1 MTRRRVA
8 ITGIGLVAPLGDD
21 LDTFMTRLY
30 KGDSSI
36 VRVPEWENDSGL
48 ATRVGSIVPHF
59 DGKNIPRTQ
68 RRSMSRVSM
77 LAVTATGKAIRDAD
91 LSEEIVKNE
100 RTGIAYGSTMG
111 GTSAIEHYYRNVLT
125 TNSYCEGTT
134 STTFLQ
140 IMSHTCAA
148 NIAIAFGIQGRVVAS
163 CVACAASTQA
173 IGFGYEA
180 IRHGLMDRM
189 ICGGAEELHVA
200 VAGVFDVLRATSVKY
215 NDRPQLTPKPF
226 SKDRDGIVV
235 GEGAGTVVLEDMEQA
250 RARGAR
256 IYGEVRGFF
265 TNTDS
270 NHMTNPSVDGMEK
283 VMKGALRDAGLSPS
297 DVDYVNAHGTATT
310 IGDIA
315 ESRAIERVVGRDVP
329 VSSLKGHFGHLMG
342 ACGVVESIA
351 CLGMMRDGQL
361 VPTLH
366 LNEVDAECAPVA
378 YLKDRPRPSAARTIL
393 KNSFAF
399 GGINASLVI
408 TKEV

>member
-1 MTRRRVA
+1 MRRRVA
-8 ITGIGLVAPLGDD
+8 ITGLGLVSPLGDE
-21 LDTFMTRLY
+21 LDGFMTRLY
-30 KGDSSI
+30 RGDSSI
-36 VRVPEWENDSGL
+36 VRVPAWENDSGL
-48 ATRVGSIVPHF
+48 ATRVASMVEHF

-68 RRSMSRVSM
+68 RRSMSRVAM

-91 LSEEIVKNE
+91 LPEQTVKDE

-125 TNSYCEGTT
+125 TKSYCEGTT
-134 STTFLQ
+134 STTLLQ

-148 NIAIAFGIQGRVVAS
+148 NLAIAFSVQGRVIAS

-180 IRHGLMDRM
+180 IHHGLMDRM

-200 VAGVFDVLRATSVKY
+200 VAGVFDVLRATSVKH
-215 NDRPQLTPKPF
+215 NDSPQLTPRPF

-235 GEGAGTVVLEDMEQA
+235 GEGAGTVILEDMDQA
-250 RARGAR
+250 LARGAR

-283 VMKGALRDAGLSPS
+283 VMLGALKDAGLTPK
-297 DVDYVNAHGTATT
+297 DVDYVNAHGTATA
-310 IGDIA
+310 IGDVA

-366 LNEVDAECAPVA
+366 LDEVDDNCAPLA
-378 YLKDRPRPSAARTIL
+378 YLKGIPRPSRAQTIL

-408 TKEV
+408 TKV

>member
-1 MTRRRVA
+1 MSRRRVA
-8 ITGIGLVAPLGDD
+8 ITGIGLVSPLGDE
-21 LDTFMTRLY
+21 LDGFMARLY
-30 KGDSSI
+30 RGDSSI
-36 VRVPEWENDSGL
+36 VRVPEWESDAGL
-48 ATRVGSIVPHF
+48 STRVGSVVPNF
-59 DGKNIPRTQ
+59 DGKSIPRNL

-77 LAVTATGKAIRDAD
+77 LAVSATGKAIRDAD
-91 LSEEIVKNE
+91 LSDDAVKDE

-111 GTSAIEHYYRNVLT
+111 GTSAIEHYYRNVLST
-125 TNSYCEGTT
+125 KSYCEGTT

-148 NIAIAFGIQGRVVAS
+148 NLAIAFSVQGRVVAS

-180 IRHGLMDRM
+180 IRYGLMDRM

-200 VAGVFDVLRATSVKY
+200 VAGVFDVLRATSVKF
-215 NDRPQLTPKPF
+215 NDRPHLTPKPF

-235 GEGAGTVVLEDMEQA
+235 GEGAGTVILEDMDQA
-250 RARGAR
+250 VARGAR
-256 IYGEVRGFF
+256 IYGEISGFF

-283 VMKGALRDAGLSPS
+283 VMLGALREAGRTPS
-297 DVDYVNAHGTATT
+297 DVDYVNAHGTATA
-310 IGDIA
+310 IGDVA

-351 CLGMMRDGQL
+351 CLGMMRDDKL

-366 LNEVDAECAPVA
+366 LAEVDAACAPLA
-378 YLKDRPRPSAARTIL
+378 YLKDQPRPTSVRTVL

-408 TKEV
+408 TKV